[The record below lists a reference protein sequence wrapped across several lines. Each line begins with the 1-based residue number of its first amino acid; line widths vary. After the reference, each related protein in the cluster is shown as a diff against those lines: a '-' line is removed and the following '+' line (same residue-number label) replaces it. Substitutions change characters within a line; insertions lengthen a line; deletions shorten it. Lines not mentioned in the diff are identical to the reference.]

1 MVMRKAGAVT
11 AAAIAALMVGG
22 CTFRDQPEPTPPPA
36 IYAPRENADAE
47 RVVISAPRLDYEARM
62 APAPAVAPEPFT
74 PPWSANAQPSVTTV
88 YVPFDHDAE
97 ALEPETEPE
106 EECGCPEDFTV
117 SQDAEQPGP
126 TLTYLGSFQVYGY
139 DLCLSCCGKTDGITA
154 SGTQATVGRTVA
166 AKGIPYGTRLY
177 IEGIGERVVEDT
189 GGMAAGVIDV
199 LCNNHSE
206 CYAITGK
213 YDVYIIE
220 AAEQSETAPGVAAPE
235 AVTK

>member
-1 MVMRKAGAVT
+1 MDSRKTGAVT
-11 AAAIAALMVGG
+11 IAAIAAIAMGG
-22 CTFRDQPEPTPPPA
+22 CSFRGTPAQVEPTQIPA
-36 IYAPRENADAE
+36 VQAQRVGEESERITIAVPLLEAEIYAE
-47 RVVISAPRLDYEARM
+47 
-62 APAPAVAPEPFT
+62 PAGP
-74 PPWSANAQPSVTTV
+74 
-88 YVPFDHDAE
+88 E
-97 ALEPETEPE
+97 ALEYCPNAINQVAAVYLPYDHGSAELEQGTEPE
-106 EECGCPEDFTV
+106 APCGCPEDFTV

-139 DLCLSCCGKTDGITA
+139 DLGKTDGITA